1 MPDKRL
7 IFILPCAF
15 VVSLAVG
22 IVNLGMLF
30 LIKESYGAGPAVVGW
45 FTALW
50 AGAYFLGCIAF
61 RPLSRRIDA
70 ATSTVLMGIFS
81 AAFLAAQFAAPS
93 LAGAF
98 LASTLYGLACALI
111 WPRLMGWLA
120 SGLEGNALSRA
131 SGSYSLSWSTG
142 MTLSPYIAGILSE
155 RDLKLPIYVGIALF
169 AATGVFMLAARRI
182 APSPRGDSVARSRT
196 GAEDRSTPL
205 RYPAW
210 IGLFAVYILY
220 SVFNNIFPLYAKDEL
235 AMSESGI
242 GFFLLIRAAAMAAGF
257 WVIGRM
263 RFWQFKPVYLP
274 LALASTFAL
283 ALSFIFVRAPL
294 GFAVGLVLLGVAQAF
309 AYSLSI
315 FYGASGAPDR
325 DKRMS
330 VHEAV
335 LTAGQ
340 IVGSVGGGSAYQGI
354 SWPIVFV
361 FVAAIALLCM
371 PLQVALA
378 RKR

>member
-1 MPDKRL
+1 MPDRRL
-7 IFILPCAF
+7 LFILPCAF
-15 VVSLAVG
+15 VVSLAIG

-61 RPLSRRIDA
+61 RPLSRTLDA
-70 ATSTVLMGIFS
+70 ATSAALMGTLS
-81 AAFLAAQFAAPS
+81 AAVLAAQFAAPS
-93 LAGAF
+93 LISAF
-98 LASTLYGLACALI
+98 AAYTLYGLACALV

-120 SGLEGNALSRA
+120 AGLEGRSLSRA
-131 SGSYSLSWSTG
+131 SGSYSLSWSIG
-142 MTLSPYIAGILSE
+142 MTISPYIAGLLSE
-155 RDLKLPIYVGIALF
+155 RDLNLPIYAGIALF
-169 AATGVFMLAARRI
+169 AAAAAFMLAARKI
-182 APSPRGDSVARSRT
+182 APPPSSSGAPPSGPRP
-196 GAEDRSTPL
+196 EDHSSPL

-242 GFFLLIRAAAMAAGF
+242 GLFLLLRAAAMSAGF
-257 WVIGRM
+257 WIIGRLV
-263 RFWQFKPVYLP
+263 FWQFKIAFLP
-274 LALASTFAL
+274 LVLASSFLL
-283 ALSFIFVRAPL
+283 AIAFIFIKAPLSFAF
-294 GFAVGLVLLGVAQAF
+294 GLVLLGLAQAF
-309 AYSLSI
+309 AYSLSV

-340 IVGSVGGGSAYQGI
+340 IVGSVGGGSAYQAI
-354 SWPIVFV
+354 SWPMVFV
-361 FVAAIALLCM
+361 FVAALVLLCA
-371 PLQVALA
+371 PAQLALA

>member
-7 IFILPCAF
+7 VFILPCAF
-15 VVSLAVG
+15 VISLAIGV
-22 IVNLGMLF
+22 VNLGMLF
-30 LIKESYGAGPAVVGW
+30 LIKEDYGAGPAIVGW

-70 ATSTVLMGIFS
+70 ATSTALMGLFS
-81 AAFLAAQFAAPS
+81 AISLAAQFAAPS
-93 LAGAF
+93 LVGAF
-98 LASTLYGLACALI
+98 VSYTLYGLACALV

-120 SGLEGNALSRA
+120 SGLEGTVLSRA
-131 SGSYSLSWSTG
+131 SGSYSLSWSVG
-142 MTLSPYIAGILSE
+142 MTLAPYIAGTLSE
-155 RDLKLPIYVGIALF
+155 RSLELPIYVGIALF
-169 AATGVFMLAARRI
+169 ASSGAFMLAARRI
-182 APSPRGDSVARSRT
+182 APSPRGDAAALARAQ
-196 GAEDRSTPL
+196 AEDRSTPL

-210 IGLFAVYILY
+210 LGLFVVYILY
-220 SVFNNIFPLYAKDEL
+220 SVFNNIFPLFAKDEL

-242 GFFLLIRAAAMAAGF
+242 GLFLLIRAAAMSAGF
-257 WVIGRM
+257 WVIGRL
-263 RFWQFKPVYLP
+263 RFWQFKPAYLP
-274 LALASTFAL
+274 LALASSLAL
-283 ALSFIFVRAPL
+283 ALGFVFVRTPL
-294 GFAVGLVLLGVAQAF
+294 GFALGLVLLGIVQAF

-340 IVGSVGGGSAYQGI
+340 IAGSVGGGSAYQAI

-361 FVAAIALLCM
+361 FVAALALIGM

>member
-7 IFILPCAF
+7 LFILPCAF
-15 VVSLAVG
+15 VVSLAIG

-61 RPLSRRIDA
+61 RPLSRRLDA
-70 ATSTVLMGIFS
+70 ATSTVLMGTLS
-81 AAFLAAQFAAPS
+81 AAVLAAQFAAPS
-93 LAGAF
+93 LVSAF
-98 LASTLYGLACALI
+98 ASYTLYGLACALV

-120 SGLEGNALSRA
+120 AGLEGEALSRA
-131 SGSYSLSWSTG
+131 SGSYSLSWSAG
-142 MTLSPYIAGILSE
+142 MTISPYIAGLLSE
-155 RDLKLPIYVGIALF
+155 RSLNLPIYFGIALF
-169 AATGVFMLAARRI
+169 AGVGAFMLAARKI
-182 APSPRGDSVARSRT
+182 APPPSGARPSGPRP
-196 GAEDRSTPL
+196 EDHSSPL

-235 AMSESGI
+235 AMSESFI
-242 GFFLLIRAAAMAAGF
+242 GLFLLLRAAAMSAGF
-257 WVIGRM
+257 WVIGRLV
-263 RFWQFKPVYLP
+263 FWQFKVAFLP
-274 LALASTFAL
+274 LVLAYSFALSIAFIFIKAPLTFAL
-283 ALSFIFVRAPL
+283 
-294 GFAVGLVLLGVAQAF
+294 GLVLLGLAQAF

-340 IVGSVGGGSAYQGI
+340 IVGSVGGGSAYQSI
-354 SWPIVFV
+354 SWPMIFV
-361 FVAAIALLCM
+361 LVAVLVLLCA
-371 PLQVALA
+371 PAQLALA